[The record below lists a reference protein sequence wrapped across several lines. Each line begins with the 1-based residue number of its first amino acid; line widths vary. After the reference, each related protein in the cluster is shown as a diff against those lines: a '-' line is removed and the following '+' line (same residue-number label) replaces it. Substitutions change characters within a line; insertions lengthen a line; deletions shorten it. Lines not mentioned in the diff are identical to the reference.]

1 MTARTAPKH
10 SFAPQLG
17 SRDPD
22 RRTSIV
28 ATVVLSVLLSGCSG
42 TLDRLENIG
51 KTPKLASIEDPT
63 AQAGYKPV
71 SLPMPPPDPA
81 AYAPNSLWSK
91 GSRAF
96 FKDQRAHRVGDI
108 LTVAVVITDKAQIA
122 NDTKRTR
129 AENDSTGVGG
139 VPGTL
144 LNKYLLPAGTD
155 ASSLVSTKTNN
166 SAEGVGTVNRSET
179 LQTNVAAVV
188 TQVLPNGNL
197 VLEGRQEVRVNF
209 ELRELIVAGIVRPE
223 DIASDNTI
231 DSAKIAEARISY
243 GGRGQITDV
252 QQPRY
257 GTQFLDVIM
266 PF

>member
-1 MTARTAPKH
+1 M
-10 SFAPQLG
+10 SVLF
-17 SRDPD
+17 
-22 RRTSIV
+22 RRSTEITIV
-28 ATVVLSVLLSGCSG
+28 ALALSLAGCSG
-42 TLDRLENIG
+42 TLDRLQNIG
-51 KTPKLASIEDPT
+51 KEPKLASIEDPT
-63 AQAGYKPV
+63 AQAGYRPV
-71 SLPMPPPDPA
+71 SLPMPPPDPP

-108 LTVAVVITDKAQIA
+108 LTVTVVITDKAQIA

-129 AENDSTGVGG
+129 AESDSTKLGG
-139 VPGTL
+139 LPGAALDKVLVPNGF
-144 LNKYLLPAGTD
+144 
-155 ASSLVSTKTNN
+155 SSANLVANTTNN

-179 LQTNVAAVV
+179 LSTNVAAVV
-188 TQVLPNGNL
+188 TQILPNGNM
-197 VLEGRQEVRVNF
+197 VIEGRQEVRVNF

-231 DSAKIAEARISY
+231 ESAKIAEARIAY
-243 GGRGQITDV
+243 GGRGQLTDV